1 MTFGLWQAAGLA
13 GLGQFRQAGPT
24 LLRESTGNP
33 VDIILHLKPKND
45 IGTPTRDRSPGKK
58 VVKLWKASSNLV
70 SHCQV
75 GDPDQKDPSLISFL
89 W

>member
-24 LLRESTGNP
+24 LEKESTGNP

-45 IGTPTRDRSPGKK
+45 IRTPTGKK
-58 VVKLWKASSNLV
+58 
-70 SHCQV
+70 
-75 GDPDQKDPSLISFL
+75 
-89 W
+89 